1 MVAEGLLS
9 ATEALERLEG
19 IDLQGVVRTRFAEPQ
34 PEPLATA
41 LAAGV
46 GVATGAIALDVD
58 AVKRVAAEGEPALLV
73 RRDTATTDIEGMA
86 LAAGILTASGGRT
99 SHAAVVA
106 RQLGKV
112 CLVGCEG
119 LEIDLEKRQ
128 CRIGG
133 ALFDEGDFLSLDSNS
148 GAVYPGR
155 LAPLTERPER
165 ALSAIA
171 EWRRALAA
179 RPDAVASPTG

>member
-1 MVAEGLLS
+1 M
-9 ATEALERLEG
+9 
-19 IDLQGVVRTRFAEPQ
+19 
-34 PEPLATA
+34 A

-58 AVKRVAAEGEPALLV
+58 AVKRLAAGGEPALLV

-86 LAAGILTASGGRT
+86 LAGGILTASGGRT

-128 CRIGG
+128 CQH
-133 ALFDEGDFLSLDSNS
+133 
-148 GAVYPGR
+148 
-155 LAPLTERPER
+155 
-165 ALSAIA
+165 
-171 EWRRALAA
+171 RR
-179 RPDAVASPTG
+179 DAVRRG